1 MGAFVRAL
9 AVVDVWRAAQAFHDA
24 FTAVFGHHGAAAT
37 VKAIT
42 PAPPAVRVQPALP
55 YPTAVAPP
63 PSSREQAWKDLR
75 AHGEGARGRS
85 RKRQHRARAGK
96 PGALAASGEGVMKGE
111 EERGWFNGWDDF
123 VPFDEVSLSLSGSSC
138 ALPLSLAVCRLI
150 MASLCVQMWR
160 LSVCRCDH
168 TYTPRLLAHPPA
180 LSLTLALTTQGRGPR
195 QDELW
200 SDVLRSAQPHVCR
213 RPLGCNKAVVTGPL
227 SWRPGKSEAAVWLG
241 VETNGARI
249 IWK

>member
-1 MGAFVRAL
+1 MSTCVHAL
-9 AVVDVWRAAQAFHDA
+9 TVVDVCRAAQAFHDA

-37 VKAIT
+37 VKAVT

-75 AHGEGARGRS
+75 AHGEGVRGRR

-96 PGALAASGEGVMKGE
+96 PGALAASDQGVKTGE
-111 EERGWFNGWDDF
+111 EEKGWFNGWDDF
-123 VPFDEVSLSLSGSSC
+123 VPFDEVSLSLSTSSC

-150 MASLCVQMWR
+150 MASVCVQMWR
-160 LSVCRCDH
+160 LSVCRCDI
-168 TYTPRLLAHPPA
+168 TNTSRAPTLTRT
-180 LSLTLALTTQGRGPR
+180 LTLALTTQGRGPR

-200 SDVLRSAQPHVCR
+200 SDVLRSAQPHVYR
-213 RPLGCNKAVVTGPL
+213 RPLGCNKAVVTGLL
-227 SWRPGKSEAAVWLG
+227 SWRPGKSEAVVWLG
-241 VETNGARI
+241 METYGARVM
-249 IWK
+249 

>member
-42 PAPPAVRVQPALP
+42 PAPPAVRVEPALP

-75 AHGEGARGRS
+75 AHGEGARGRG

-96 PGALAASGEGVMKGE
+96 PGALAASGEGVKKGGE
-111 EERGWFNGWDDF
+111 EKGWFNGWDDF
-123 VPFDEVSLSLSGSSC
+123 VPFDEVSLSLSPSSC

-150 MASLCVQMWR
+150 MASVRVQMWR

-168 TYTPRLLAHPPA
+168 IHT
-180 LSLTLALTTQGRGPR
+180 SLTRTPARTLTHSRAHHTRPRTKTRRAL
-195 QDELW
+195 
-200 SDVLRSAQPHVCR
+200 V
-213 RPLGCNKAVVTGPL
+213 
-227 SWRPGKSEAAVWLG
+227 
-241 VETNGARI
+241 
-249 IWK
+249 